1 MIRRT
6 ACLIA
11 RSSDPFRNQAIEK
24 HLMDTLPEDT
34 AILYLWQNAPTVMLG
49 RAQNPWYEVPV
60 DDFRAK
66 GGSIARRLS
75 GGGAMYQ
82 DKGCLNF
89 TFIVPK
95 TRFDIPRQLSA
106 IGMAAGAF
114 GVQPQAS
121 GRNDLSADGR
131 KFCANAFFKSG
142 SAAIH
147 HGTILVSA
155 QLGQMVNALTVEEG
169 KLPAGMKK
177 PFPQV
182 VNLADIGRGVSM
194 GAMQESL
201 YWAFAR
207 CFGSTPAMLD
217 EMMMD
222 TRSIDQMAAQF
233 ASRQWVYPSTI
244 PYTFTVTERFP
255 WGGVTVQM
263 REEGG
268 VVRDARVYTDAM
280 EAALFSHIEQA
291 LAGSPYL
298 ISAITKRFQQ
308 RLSWIT
314 DLRLGQMTNDVCK
327 LICGRLRDLARD
339 SGKE

>member
-11 RSSDPFRNQAIEK
+11 RESDPFRNQAIEK

-34 AILYLWQNAPTVMLG
+34 AILFLWHNAPTVMLG
-49 RAQNPWYEVPV
+49 RAQNPWYECPV
-60 DDFRAK
+60 EDFTAK
-66 GGSIARRLS
+66 GGHIARRLS

-82 DKGCLNF
+82 DRGCVNF
-89 TFIVPK
+89 SFIVPK
-95 TRFDIPRQLSA
+95 SRFDIPRQLSA
-106 IGMAAGAF
+106 VGMAVGAF
-114 GVQPQAS
+114 GVQAQAS
-121 GRNDLSADGR
+121 GRNDLSIEGR
-131 KFCANAFFKSG
+131 KFCANAFFKNG

-169 KLPAGMKK
+169 RLPPGMKK

-182 VNLADIGRGVSM
+182 VNLGDVGRGATVSTT
-194 GAMQESL
+194 QESL
-201 YWAFAR
+201 YWAFSR
-207 CFGSTPAMLD
+207 IFGATPAMLD
-217 EMMMD
+217 ERMMD
-222 TRSIDQMAAQF
+222 TRSIEQMAAQF
-233 ASRQWVYPSTI
+233 AARQWVYPSTI

-263 REEGG
+263 RAEGG

-291 LAGSPYL
+291 LIGSPYL

-314 DLRLGQMTNDVCK
+314 DLRLGQMTSDVCK

-339 SGKE
+339 GESV

>member
-49 RAQNPWYEVPV
+49 RAQHPWYECPV
-60 DDFRAK
+60 DAFTAK
-66 GGSIARRLS
+66 GGVLARRLS

-82 DKGCLNF
+82 DRGSLSF

-95 TRFDIPRQLSA
+95 ARFDIPRQLSA
-106 IGMAAGAF
+106 VGMAVGAF
-114 GVQPQAS
+114 GVQAQAS
-121 GRNDLSADGR
+121 GRNDLGTEGR
-131 KFCANAFFKSG
+131 KFCANAYFKSG
-142 SAAIH
+142 SAAMH
-147 HGTILVSA
+147 HGTILVSSA
-155 QLGQMVNALTVEEG
+155 LGQMVNALTVEEG

-182 VNLADIGRGVSM
+182 VNLADVGRGVTI
-194 GAMQESL
+194 AALQESL
-201 YWAFAR
+201 YWAFGRA
-207 CFGSTPAMLD
+207 FGAAPAMLD
-217 EMMMD
+217 ERMMD
-222 TRSIDQMAAQF
+222 SASIERLAAQF
-233 ASRQWVYPSTI
+233 ASPAWVLPGGI

-255 WGGVTVQM
+255 WGGVTVQL
-263 REEGG
+263 RAGDG

-280 EAALFSHIEQA
+280 EAALFGHIEQA
-291 LAGSPYL
+291 LIGSPYL
-298 ISAITKRFQQ
+298 ISAITKRFSQ

-314 DLRLGQMTNDVCK
+314 DLRLAQMTSDVCK
-327 LICGRLRDLARD
+327 LICGRLRDLAR
-339 SGKE
+339 SGDE